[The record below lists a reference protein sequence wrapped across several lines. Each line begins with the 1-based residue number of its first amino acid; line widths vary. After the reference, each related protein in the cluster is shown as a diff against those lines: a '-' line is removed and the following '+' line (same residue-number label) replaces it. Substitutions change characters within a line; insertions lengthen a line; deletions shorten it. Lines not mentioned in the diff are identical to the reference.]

1 MGATKRN
8 HKVFRTEATVLL
20 SHDKH
25 PTLSS
30 VVPVY
35 NDLLDYCL
43 DASLSEE
50 TNEEFRSGAEAC
62 YKKLQVY
69 NQLTNFSSCVSTVL
83 DPRFNLQYLKNS
95 YRNDLDAEEFKT
107 KLKKLFEVEY
117 FKNIGNKG
125 DNPSPKTLTGLK
137 GMIFKKRKSEP
148 HNEVEEYFN
157 TPTVEDSVC
166 PLTWWR
172 TNEYIFQI

>member
-1 MGATKRN
+1 MGATNRN

-30 VVPVY
+30 VVPVL
-35 NDLLDYCL
+35 NVLLDFCL

-69 NQLTNFSSCVSTVL
+69 NELTNFSSCVSTVL
-83 DPRFNLQYLKNS
+83 DPRFNLQYLKDS
-95 YRNDLDAEEFKT
+95 YRNDLD
-107 KLKKLFEVEY
+107 
-117 FKNIGNKG
+117 
-125 DNPSPKTLTGLK
+125 
-137 GMIFKKRKSEP
+137 
-148 HNEVEEYFN
+148 VEEKI
-157 TPTVEDSVC
+157 EK
-166 PLTWWR
+166 
-172 TNEYIFQI
+172 II

>member
-35 NDLLDYCL
+35 NVLLDYCL

-50 TNEEFRSGAEAC
+50 THEEFRSGAEAC

-69 NQLTNFSSCVSTVL
+69 NELTNFSSCVSTVL
-83 DPRFNLQYLKNS
+83 DPRFNLQYLKDS
-95 YRNDLDAEEFKT
+95 YRNDLDVEEFKT

-137 GMIFKKRKSEP
+137 GMIFKKRKP

-157 TPTVEDSVC
+157 TPKVEDGVC
-166 PLTWWR
+166 PLIW
-172 TNEYIFQI
+172 